1 MEYKIWHG
9 GRTVGNV
16 YVEIQGLYAKL
27 FCQCLVDY
35 GKPVK
40 ISVDTGEK
48 TILLGT
54 CIPEGNILTLEKK
67 LSLKNLGTR
76 QLRFY
81 ISNIPEENRQRLRE
95 DQPIVSLEKIMQAH
109 LVREENHLFLEF
121 TDRKAQGQQ
130 DNGQN
135 P

>member
-9 GRTVGNV
+9 GRTAGNV

-95 DQPIVSLEKIMQAH
+95 DQPIASLEKIMQAH
-109 LVREENHLFLEF
+109 LVRDGNDLYLDFRDP
-121 TDRKAQGQQ
+121 TAQDPQ
-130 DNGQN
+130 DNGQS